1 MAKKQTFEDKV
12 SSKGGASKKT
22 FVKLVKTYREDKT
35 NGLRFSEKIVAIP
48 DGKNPNQYLLELIK
62 K

>member
-12 SSKGGASKKT
+12 AGKGGATKKA

-35 NGLRFSEKIVAIP
+35 KGLRFSEKIVAIP
-48 DGKNPNQYLLELIK
+48 NGKNPNQYLSELIK